1 MMVFF
6 SPQLV
11 ALFDASLRPEA
22 EQAAGIADN
31 IISFCGENGVQGKTA
46 DYAGVLAEEIVE
58 HIRYYNQ
65 NRKQPQIDLIC
76 RVTEKEVILSV
87 RDNGEAFDAAT
98 VDEDEEFTNLKVI
111 HSLADSTEYTRALGL
126 NNMLIKIGR
135 APC

>member
-1 MMVFF
+1 M
-6 SPQLV
+6 
-11 ALFDASLRPEA
+11 
-22 EQAAGIADN
+22 
-31 IISFCGENGVQGKTA
+31 
-46 DYAGVLAEEIVE
+46 LAEEIVE